1 MFFLSVLLA
10 GLRSTRPFIIL
21 YEGTGSTGGR
31 TITNFRF
38 AEDIGGLVAEEEE
51 VANLVERLDKA
62 STTCGMEISAEKTKV
77 MTNNTSG
84 INTEIKINRQKL
96 EPATSFKNLVSVI
109 TGEDSKPEIPS
120 RVAQTTAAL
129 TKLKPVWN
137 DMSIS
142 LGSKIRL
149 VCSLATA
156 IFLYACESW
165 TLTIKRRIQAM
176 EMRFYRRV
184 LRISYKD
191 HVTNK
196 EVCAQI

>member
-62 STTCGMEISAEKTKV
+62 STTCGMEISGEKTKL

-84 INTEIKINRQKL
+84 INKEINVTGQRF
-96 EPATSFKNLVSVI
+96 ETVTSFKYLGSVI
-109 TGEDSKPEIPS
+109 TDEGSKPELLCW
-120 RVAQTTAAL
+120 VTQTTAAL
-129 TKLKPVWN
+129 TRLKQFGRAGV
-137 DMSIS
+137 
-142 LGSKIRL
+142 
-149 VCSLATA
+149 
-156 IFLYACESW
+156 FLSVPRY
-165 TLTIKRRIQAM
+165 
-176 EMRFYRRV
+176 
-184 LRISYKD
+184 D
-191 HVTNK
+191 
-196 EVCAQI
+196 